1 MSKVVSIHSKLDR
14 VRTCRARIAV
24 LHRCDHTM
32 SISQKLKQFRQVQ
45 DGQCSEER
53 IKAIYQMAL
62 VDLESEVIS
71 FGKAKMGVPF
81 KTAFEDNRWTDWF
94 VTTYE
99 TSTKESHVKYVAY
112 VSKTGCGNQS
122 RSDRTQGN
130 QECGQTSV
138 SKDHQDRA
146 SQDASLP
153 EGRDRWRRE
162 PERVHPHHGDDIP
175 CGGTDADHARGK
187 SEPQRPHDQHRDGDP
202 RADPACEEPQPRQLR
217 EARMPDHDH
226 TVLQV
231 THADDDLDYVFQIPI
246 DASAETFR
254 SRVQKLVKQYRLD
267 LKSIQDRFSKHRMSS
282 ARLDLCEVMCSNQSE
297 LTRQAIALGGRAKRF
312 TKSDADLST
321 AAGRQKLFAC
331 LIMERPRHLWYSPEC
346 KPWCLWNQFN
356 AMRSLEQNE
365 AIFQSRVQ
373 SLWQIS
379 LGIVLHEFQV
389 QHGNHFH
396 HEQPKGSNML
406 KVPGAQGIV
415 EKTYPCCFDMC
426 NVGQLRD
433 PESGKAIRKRLEV
446 RSTSQDLHTS
456 LHRRWCDGTHEHQHI
471 AGSTHVQGQPIL
483 RSEFTERYPAKFARQ
498 VVKVLLHEKS
508 KTAPIFVEEAQEHDH
523 AHPTKRR
530 RLGSKMSTAAID
542 ARFSNPQ
549 STPVPSVSWLTVMQ
563 MADRMAAR
571 VGTKVVESG
580 PLIEQVQVMCPDHEV
595 KHVVL
600 CRGTETYGSQ

>member
-1 MSKVVSIHSKLDR
+1 
-14 VRTCRARIAV
+14 
-24 LHRCDHTM
+24 
-32 SISQKLKQFRQVQ
+32 
-45 DGQCSEER
+45 
-53 IKAIYQMAL
+53 
-62 VDLESEVIS
+62 
-71 FGKAKMGVPF
+71 
-81 KTAFEDNRWTDWF
+81 
-94 VTTYE
+94 
-99 TSTKESHVKYVAY
+99 
-112 VSKTGCGNQS
+112 
-122 RSDRTQGN
+122 
-130 QECGQTSV
+130 
-138 SKDHQDRA
+138 
-146 SQDASLP
+146 
-153 EGRDRWRRE
+153 
-162 PERVHPHHGDDIP
+162 
-175 CGGTDADHARGK
+175 
-187 SEPQRPHDQHRDGDP
+187 
-202 RADPACEEPQPRQLR
+202 
-217 EARMPDHDH
+217 MPDHDH

-254 SRVQKLVKQYRLD
+254 SRVQKLVKQYRLE

-312 TKSDADLST
+312 TKSNADLST

-456 LHRRWCDGTHEHQHI
+456 LHRRWCDGTHEHQLI

-498 VVKVLLHEKS
+498 VVKILLHEKS
-508 KTAPIFVEEAQEHDH
+508 KTVPILVEEAQEHDH
-523 AHPTKRR
+523 DHPTKRR

-542 ARFSNPQ
+542 ASSKCLLVDRDADGRSNGR
-549 STPVPSVSWLTVMQ
+549 S
-563 MADRMAAR
+563 
-571 VGTKVVESG
+571 SG
-580 PLIEQVQVMCPDHEV
+580 NEGC
-595 KHVVL
+595 
-600 CRGTETYGSQ
+600 